1 MRRGKRAYTS
11 DRLICTTECTPSYV
25 LLVAPTFSHQ
35 FLPSCPYPDWQIS
48 FNFQVM
54 LSVYFKIFRVASE
67 REALMRQSLGTC
79 RLSHK
84 LTKTGQS
91 NRNNIRTASAPNSRM
106 RVQMNNSGR
115 VNYSVRPIDYNNR
128 RDSVNRQESRST
140 ECDESPNNS
149 VEVSNILKV
158 MSQLHGISNG
168 SGKQSRNSMER
179 ECFSMADLANGG
191 QVCSQ
196 NSRRMLAYSR
206 IIYWRSLFFKAN
218 EHYHIHGPGKAVRG
232 SKEKM
237 VYLRERKALKT
248 IGIVVMGFIICWM
261 PFFVMYLIEVFATSI
276 SSSSAFKLI
285 SEFFLWLGYSNS
297 VLNPIIYTMYNGDF
311 RRCFR
316 DLLSF
321 GCVQHH
327 RRTMSV
333 KKLHQ
338 QSTIF

>member
-1 MRRGKRAYTS
+1 MTRRAQAAHA
-11 DRLICTTECTPSYV
+11 RL
-25 LLVAPTFSHQ
+25 Q
-35 FLPSCPYPDWQIS
+35 
-48 FNFQVM
+48 
-54 LSVYFKIFRVASE
+54 
-67 REALMRQSLGTC
+67 
-79 RLSHK
+79 
-84 LTKTGQS
+84 
-91 NRNNIRTASAPNSRM
+91 
-106 RVQMNNSGR
+106 
-115 VNYSVRPIDYNNR
+115 
-128 RDSVNRQESRST
+128 
-140 ECDESPNNS
+140 PNN
-149 VEVSNILKV
+149 L
-158 MSQLHGISNG
+158 
-168 SGKQSRNSMER
+168 
-179 ECFSMADLANGG
+179 LA
-191 QVCSQ
+191 
-196 NSRRMLAYSR
+196 
-206 IIYWRSLFFKAN
+206 KAN

-261 PFFVMYLIEVFATSI
+261 PFFVMYLIEVFATSV

-338 QSTIF
+338 QNTDSIKVIWLHMISCLSV